1 MGWKK
6 AENTWCMYLELR
18 GFSVGEIEGL
28 EDVDYERHQVLHNV
42 LVVPVQEILSNAM
55 SQYLIY

>member
-1 MGWKK
+1 
-6 AENTWCMYLELR
+6 MYLELR

-28 EDVDYERHQVLHNV
+28 EDVDDERHQVLHNV